1 MRLQGKVAVVTGGG
15 AGIGR
20 GIALCMARE
29 GADIAIPDIQ
39 DGNAHAVVKEVE
51 KLGVRVTS
59 QYALL
64 GPYDFLSVVEAPDNE
79 SIARVSAELSA
90 RGSIKI
96 MTLAAIPIDKFIA
109 SVSK

>member
-1 MRLQGKVAVVTGGG
+1 
-15 AGIGR
+15 
-20 GIALCMARE
+20 MATYVMLSTLTDE
-29 GADIAIPDIQ
+29 GAETIKKNPARIRDV
-39 DGNAHAVVKEVE
+39 NKEVE

-79 SIARVSAELSA
+79 TIARVSAELSA

-96 MTLAAIPIDKFIA
+96 MTLAAIPIEKFISA
-109 SVSK
+109 IK

>member
-1 MRLQGKVAVVTGGG
+1 
-15 AGIGR
+15 
-20 GIALCMARE
+20 MATYVMLSTLTDE
-29 GADIAIPDIQ
+29 GAETIKKNPARIRDV
-39 DGNAHAVVKEVE
+39 NKEVE
-51 KLGVRVTS
+51 KLGVRVTD

-96 MTLAAIPIDKFIA
+96 MTLAAIPIDKFISA
-109 SVSK
+109 IK